1 MGRKREATEKESEEH
16 PPESAGGKGMA
27 SVLGKTISTEA
38 GRNLSCLAFFRS
50 PSLKEEGI
58 QPKACFFVPFFAIFD
73 RCATLLMGMQKRGTR
88 GLREKGERKEEE
100 AVAAAKEQ

>member
-1 MGRKREATEKESEEH
+1 
-16 PPESAGGKGMA
+16 
-27 SVLGKTISTEA
+27 
-38 GRNLSCLAFFRS
+38 
-50 PSLKEEGI
+50 LKEEGI